1 MKFLLG
7 VLAALALLV
16 AAFFI
21 VPMLEGGTTNVC
33 KAVDEYRVS
42 KTAASVAGGNSGP
55 VFGTL
60 NSIGQMVATG
70 EISGDEAANRHP
82 NLPAPV
88 GCALVF
94 WQAL

>member
-7 VLAALALLV
+7 AVSVLAILAAVFLT
-16 AAFFI
+16 
-21 VPMLEGGTTNVC
+21 VPMFEGGTANVC
-33 KAVDEYRVS
+33 QAVDKYRVA
-42 KTAASVAGGNSGP
+42 KAASSVAGGNSGP

-94 WQAL
+94 WQSL

>member
-1 MKFLLG
+1 VKFLLG
-7 VLAALALLV
+7 ALAALALLA
-16 AAFFI
+16 AAFFT
-21 VPMLEGGTTNVC
+21 VPMLEGGTSNICQATD
-33 KAVDEYRVS
+33 KYRVS

-94 WQAL
+94 WQNL